1 MQRLGLEV
9 PDSVRNVCLKETA
22 YKNLYNG
29 LQHILLSKKR
39 VLGRVSSL
47 LRKAMQPHIDE
58 LDRALQ
64 PGMTA
69 LTWTSLNLDNYLQSN
84 HAQLAK
90 LEELVDKLL
99 DITECRID
107 TGIKK
112 IAQLS
117 LCELPSD
124 GEQWTVDTFLENT
137 EKRCAVVTG
146 IINNRSNL
154 IVRLSLYTGNC
165 YARHSRSSPKE
176 RPNATQYR
184 SQDFL

>member
-9 PDSVRNVCLKETA
+9 PDSVRNLCVKETA

-39 VLGRVSSL
+39 VLGRVSPL

-69 LTWTSLNLDNYLQSN
+69 LTWTSLNLDSYLHAN
-84 HAQLAK
+84 HLQLAK

-107 TGIKK
+107 TGIRK
-112 IAQLS
+112 ISQLS
-117 LCELPSD
+117 LCEMPVD
-124 GEQWTVDTFLENT
+124 GEQLTVEQFLENT
-137 EKRCAVVTG
+137 EKRCGVVTNL
-146 IINNRSNL
+146 INNRSNL
-154 IVRLSLYTGNC
+154 IVS
-165 YARHSRSSPKE
+165 
-176 RPNATQYR
+176 
-184 SQDFL
+184 